1 MNSKGGPNYAKLKI
15 TGIDNAFQVVARE
28 RTYAF
33 SHKDVLEMMTFIQEW
48 AGDVVKSIESKNKPE

>member
-1 MNSKGGPNYAKLKI
+1 MVGKNGPSYAKLKI

-33 SHKDVLEMMTFIQEW
+33 SHKDVLDMIKFIQEW
-48 AGDVVKSIESKNKPE
+48 ASEVVKDIKEGNEQE